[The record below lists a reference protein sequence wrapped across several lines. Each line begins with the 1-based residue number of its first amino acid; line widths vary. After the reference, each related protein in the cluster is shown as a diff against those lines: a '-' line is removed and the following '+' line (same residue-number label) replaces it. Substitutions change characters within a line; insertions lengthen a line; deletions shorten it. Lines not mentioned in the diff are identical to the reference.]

1 MKPTPKQE
9 IMANFFNALAHPR
22 RQMIFKVLQE
32 AGSHGLPFH
41 RLLHRT
47 GLKRATLA
55 FHLGKMG
62 AGRIIK
68 RRAKGSETW
77 LTLDYAPFFMYHE
90 PLNGLSKKPPMA
102 VK

>member
-9 IMANFFNALAHPR
+9 IMAEFFNALAHPR

-32 AGSHGLPFH
+32 ADGNGLPFH

-55 FHLGKMG
+55 FHLGKMR
-62 AGRIIK
+62 AGRIVKRQIK
-68 RRAKGSETW
+68 GPETW
-77 LTLDYAPFFMYHE
+77 LTLDYTPFFLFHE
-90 PLNGLSKKPPMA
+90 PIKRLDKSLPIA
-102 VK
+102 